1 MTFWGDFF
9 STLITHLTFFFFIS
23 HSISNLSLFFLIIWK
38 PEQKI
43 VDLINLRKYIFFS
56 HKTKPFFLL
65 IFSHSYLTHN
75 TFSKLK
81 MVSISLE
88 KSFFAHENKQ
98 KLIFFSSISWGKNYS
113 LLKKRF
119 FLNFMVQNQNV
130 LFFYSVSQMK
140 NPGQLKFHLVFQFSH
155 IFFFFCKSISYM
167 KKIISSGFFLDAFIN

>member
-9 STLITHLTFFFFIS
+9 STLITHLIFLYFFFYLPFYFK
-23 HSISNLSLFFLIIWK
+23 SLIYFFNYLKTWT
-38 PEQKI
+38 KI
-43 VDLINLRKYIFFS
+43 LDLMNLRKYFFFP

-88 KSFFAHENKQ
+88 KSFFTHENKQ

-140 NPGQLKFHLVFQFSH
+140 NPGQLKFHLVFKFSH
-155 IFFFFCKSISYM
+155 IFFFVNPFHTW
-167 KKIISSGFFLDAFIN
+167 KK